1 MPLGLWKSKWEIHRE
16 DMERFRQDMERRD
29 AEFREETDRRDRR
42 DVEHRQERDRKDAE
56 FRQEREQRD
65 AEFREGRIKSDERWI
80 ELKEET
86 RDLRVEYDRELAE
99 TRRFNR
105 ELLIRLEKT
114 YANLGVTMQ
123 LVGDELGELKEA
135 VRAQTAA
142 IMKLVDRFE
151 DTDGRPPV

>member
-16 DMERFRQDMERRD
+16 DMGRFREDMERRD
-29 AEFREETDRRDRR
+29 VEFRD
-42 DVEHRQERDRKDAE
+42 
-56 FRQEREQRD
+56 
-65 AEFREGRIKSDERWI
+65 GRIKSDERWI

-86 RDLRVEYDRELAE
+86 RELRADYDRELAE

-114 YANLGVTMQ
+114 YTNLGSTLQ
-123 LVGDELGELKEA
+123 LMGDGIIAMRGEIHDLKSA
-135 VRAQTAA
+135 VDAQTKA
-142 IMKLVDRFE
+142 ILRLVDRFE